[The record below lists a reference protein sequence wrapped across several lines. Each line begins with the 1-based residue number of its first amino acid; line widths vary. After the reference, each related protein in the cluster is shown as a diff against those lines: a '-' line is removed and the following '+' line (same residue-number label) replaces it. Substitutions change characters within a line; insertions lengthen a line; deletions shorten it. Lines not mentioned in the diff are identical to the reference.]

1 MLFLTIPIGPDVT
14 VWNLHRR
21 YGNIRLPL
29 LIEESAPWE
38 LVDRFGWDE
47 RKLVQTANWRKT
59 YEPVFVLRK
68 PVRRVESKPEL

>member
-1 MLFLTIPIGPDVT
+1 MLQLLFISPGPDVV

-29 LIEESAPWE
+29 LLKGWEEVERLGWEEGLLTSPAPYTI
-38 LVDRFGWDE
+38 
-47 RKLVQTANWRKT
+47 Q

-68 PVRRVESKPEL
+68 PNISNPHTQSCTQ